1 MHACLDVHH
10 IIEIEHNNPV
20 VKMDKRG
27 KIMDK
32 ILWNSRKTP
41 YRFFWIPRGESVD
54 MGDFGIENAEGEQFD
69 VDLADIAPFEITQ
82 DHADLVLRRGLDD
95 LLSNVGGVLR
105 TAWDAGKQEFDQ
117 KQREAQPQKTTTQT
131 NTTEKPA
138 DILDLEDLISTLEKD
153 MTDPLSSVHKT
164 IQKEM
169 KGLSAEIRSLGAD
182 LLRELNSL
190 ENRKSLR
197 ELGEYFIRLADGE
210 TIEDIDE
217 EDSDSELVESTVD
230 NEDSDDTVV
239 IRFDPIMEQSPI
251 AEDTVAEDMPSTSVE
266 PDLQQMT
273 KAQLLEVANQ
283 LGLKIATKSTKQ
295 QIIESIES
303 NR

>member
-1 MHACLDVHH
+1 
-10 IIEIEHNNPV
+10 
-20 VKMDKRG
+20 
-27 KIMDK
+27 
-32 ILWNSRKTP
+32 
-41 YRFFWIPRGESVD
+41 
-54 MGDFGIENAEGEQFD
+54 
-69 VDLADIAPFEITQ
+69 
-82 DHADLVLRRGLDD
+82 
-95 LLSNVGGVLR
+95 
-105 TAWDAGKQEFDQ
+105 
-117 KQREAQPQKTTTQT
+117 
-131 NTTEKPA
+131 
-138 DILDLEDLISTLEKD
+138 
-153 MTDPLSSVHKT
+153 
-164 IQKEM
+164 M

-251 AEDTVAEDMPSTSVE
+251 AEDTVAEDKPSASVE

-273 KAQLLEVANQ
+273 KAQLLEFANQ